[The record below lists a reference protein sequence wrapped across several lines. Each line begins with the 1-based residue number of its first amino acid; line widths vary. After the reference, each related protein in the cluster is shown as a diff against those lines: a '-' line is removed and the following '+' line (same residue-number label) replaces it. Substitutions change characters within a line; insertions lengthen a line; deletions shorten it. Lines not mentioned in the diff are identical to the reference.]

1 MRKAKSPDFTNTY
14 YHPIRMKN
22 PELPLPPN
30 NVIVKHV
37 DRRLRGR
44 DEKGQVVY
52 SPDFTNTYYHPIR
65 SHIAR
70 KNPVFDGSV
79 QVDRTFYERL
89 TYGPQLEISSFDFN
103 LNIV

>member
-1 MRKAKSPDFTNTY
+1 M
-14 YHPIRMKN
+14 
-22 PELPLPPN
+22 PPN
-30 NVIVKHV
+30 NVIVKNV

-44 DEKGQVVY
+44 DEKGQLV
-52 SPDFTNTYYHPIR
+52 YYHPIS

-70 KNPVFDGSV
+70 KNPVFGGSV

-89 TYGPQLEISSFDFN
+89 TYGQQLEISSFDFN